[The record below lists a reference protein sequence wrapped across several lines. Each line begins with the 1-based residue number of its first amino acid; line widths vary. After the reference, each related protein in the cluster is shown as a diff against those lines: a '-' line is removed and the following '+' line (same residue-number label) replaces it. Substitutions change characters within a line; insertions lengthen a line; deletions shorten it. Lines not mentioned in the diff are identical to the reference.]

1 MEEDLGKVHQLKKQD
16 DLIDKDGNFKQRR
29 IQKIMSMPDT
39 NNNNS
44 SGQEQSLETSVR
56 IENSPGNGKDKVE
69 EFKKLNKIFSDRV
82 KRVNEKA
89 EGSTA
94 NNDEAILNNLS
105 ANEINVIEES
115 KHLL

>member
-1 MEEDLGKVHQLKKQD
+1 
-16 DLIDKDGNFKQRR
+16 
-29 IQKIMSMPDT
+29 MSMPDT

-44 SGQEQSLETSVR
+44 SGQEQSLEASVR

-69 EFKKLNKIFSDRV
+69 EFNKIFSDRV

-94 NNDEAILNNLS
+94 NNEAILNNLS
-105 ANEINVIEES
+105 ANEINVIEKS